1 MDYCRDKQA
10 VIYTLVMDSSW
21 LPQCPQNNTV
31 EKSQSLSCHTL
42 AECHSTMW
50 PFLVLQ
56 QFSNKRKNYLVFEQS
71 SDCSVHEDDAW
82 YGKSVARDVKLLF
95 SYETIASQLKKS
107 SLTISEVLLLDTPM
121 VSFYYCLYNIFL
133 CKGKK
138 K

>member
-82 YGKSVARDVKLLF
+82 YRKLIGRVMKLF
-95 SYETIASQLKKS
+95 
-107 SLTISEVLLLDTPM
+107 LLDNSITIKKNLILYKYFYTTFPLT
-121 VSFYYCLYNIFL
+121 VSLY
-133 CKGKK
+133 
-138 K
+138 